1 MKENTRIITAKIT
14 QIYKDIP
21 DDVMDEDIEK
31 DRMVETRNRFVNM
44 LKRDW
49 GADDVTVE
57 IQNFVLDIEE
67 E

>member
-14 QIYKDIP
+14 QIYKDVP
-21 DDVMDEDIEK
+21 DDLMDMDIEK
-31 DRMVETRNRFVNM
+31 DRTEETKNRFKDM
-44 LKRDW
+44 FKRDW

-67 E
+67 N